1 MPLFH
6 RCWSQV
12 GKRGGKQQLSLGSGC
27 ENKGRAIH
35 ELMHALGFLHEQSRQ
50 DRDEHVIILYQNI
63 QDGECTCDCTVQW
76 SYPPQLTIFTLW
88 VWGKPKRV
96 LISVLNSSSDCI
108 ALFALYVCSVVIPNE
123 FSIFSQG
130 SCWQCK
136 KDLWRESYDY
146 FLLYTREQYSG
157 CWVCDLNK

>member
-63 QDGECTCDCTVQW
+63 QDGECTFDSTVK
-76 SYPPQLTIFTLW
+76 L
-88 VWGKPKRV
+88 
-96 LISVLNSSSDCI
+96 SSSDNIHPLSLRQAKTCVNKC
-108 ALFALYVCSVVIPNE
+108 AKLKFGLHSPLCLVFLFSRDPERVL
-123 FSIFSQG
+123 
-130 SCWQCK
+130 
-136 KDLWRESYDY
+136 DL
-146 FLLYTREQYSG
+146 
-157 CWVCDLNK
+157 